1 MTEIERV
8 LEELAVHAPVDR
20 ADWEDVEKRAARRR
34 RRRYRAAP
42 DAKQVLDRVLLS
54 SRTRLALLA
63 AAVAV
68 AALVALLVTSPWSSS
83 PGFLERAQAALSE
96 SQGRRPAHEVGGD
109 DDLYAGG
116 GALSPPPPRRSWT
129 DLRPPY
135 RYRAFI
141 DIPQRATASPERR
154 WRSAA
159 RSTPWKR

>member
-54 SRTRLALLA
+54 SRTRLVLLA
-63 AAVAV
+63 ATVAV

-83 PGFLERAQAALSE
+83 PGFLERAQAALS
-96 SQGRRPAHEVGGD
+96 ST
-109 DDLYAGG
+109 AGG
-116 GALSPPPPRRSWT
+116 VLHMKWDVTTTFTKEGCTAPPPLRRSGPT
-129 DLRPPY
+129 RRRRIVTGRSSTFPY
-135 RYRAFI
+135 
-141 DIPQRATASPERR
+141 RATASPERR